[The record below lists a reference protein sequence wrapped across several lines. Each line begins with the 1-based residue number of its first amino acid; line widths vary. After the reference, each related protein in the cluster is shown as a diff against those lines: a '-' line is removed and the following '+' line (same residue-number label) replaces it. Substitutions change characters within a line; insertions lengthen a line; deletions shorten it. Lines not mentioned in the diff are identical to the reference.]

1 MLVTSRMWRSTLWTL
16 AVWCRQPR
24 AGAPGGAQ
32 RLGRPMP
39 FQTTFPRRKLHRVH
53 TFSSRPIRQWPY
65 PIRSGRGAAEAEG
78 AEAEG
83 GVVGAVEAEA
93 REAGVAVAEAEVL
106 AAVVVREAV
115 A

>member
-53 TFSSRPIRQWPY
+53 TFSSRPIRQWPCL
-65 PIRSGRGAAEAEG
+65 IRSGRVAAEAEG
-78 AEAEG
+78 EVVVAVEA
-83 GVVGAVEAEA
+83 VVARAEAEA
-93 REAGVAVAEAEVL
+93 REAGVAVAAAE
-106 AAVVVREAV
+106 RQ
-115 A
+115 